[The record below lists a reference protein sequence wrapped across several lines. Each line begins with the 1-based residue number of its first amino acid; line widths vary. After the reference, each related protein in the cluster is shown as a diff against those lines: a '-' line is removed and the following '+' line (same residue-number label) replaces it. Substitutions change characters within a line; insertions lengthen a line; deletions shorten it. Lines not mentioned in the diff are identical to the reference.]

1 MLILLKEKFDEKVID
16 STLEIISKHDVNAL
30 KLHIVYTGD
39 YYFFDREEK
48 LRSLILKGMKKHKI
62 KSVMVTRIYLAIY
75 GLITKE
81 NMEKY
86 YNGKK
91 KEKES
96 VNDDLDAFFQNLQL
110 GKDDD
115 KNVET
120 YYLPKLTEEE
130 LELIK
135 RKDPEYLRNF
145 LNKINQV
152 SFAGF
157 KNPKNPGIQPTHV
170 TGAGM
175 VLPRS
180 DSIFLEG
187 WFFRRTY
194 TVTDQKLSQKIL
206 KILKK

>member
-1 MLILLKEKFDEKVID
+1 M
-16 STLEIISKHDVNAL
+16 
-30 KLHIVYTGD
+30 
-39 YYFFDREEK
+39 
-48 LRSLILKGMKKHKI
+48 
-62 KSVMVTRIYLAIY
+62 
-75 GLITKE
+75 
-81 NMEKY
+81 
-86 YNGKK
+86 
-91 KEKES
+91 
-96 VNDDLDAFFQNLQL
+96 
-110 GKDDD
+110 
-115 KNVET
+115 
-120 YYLPKLTEEE
+120 TEEE

-135 RKDPEYLRNF
+135 RKDPGYLRNF

-194 TVTDQKLSQKIL
+194 TVADQKLSQKIL